1 MPGFTPF
8 QASSR
13 SETGL
18 WAVLNALLVGCIAV
32 TFVSYLKVGSHEVK
46 LANETGQRAVID
58 AQTGKV
64 SIGSPRKASEFDV
77 GKGPVATSP
86 KTDKPVEGNT
96 VEAEDDVDLSGLP
109 TLRTEP
115 LSTTLPEAQAGR
127 GLIPAPA
134 PEVTDKTHGMPMP
147 KRNGDTSPFMLYSQR
162 FKRSPDQKLLSF
174 VVLDAG
180 LSAQSLPLLLSMP
193 KEVTLAFSPYAG
205 NAQERI
211 AKARAQGFETWA
223 MLPSMTA
230 RYPQDDPG
238 PLGLVATLPKE
249 ELERRLHEM
258 MAETIGSVGF
268 VLPPDETFSTKASA
282 FSPLLADI
290 DSRGLGVLTTHP
302 THSSKQVAGKSKS
315 LVGRSDMLLDP
326 APDAYEIEHKL
337 AEIAPT
343 LKTSDSMIIVLS
355 ARPQTLLIL
364 QKWLKDHPL
373 ENPITLAPLSAQWLP
388 KEAAPEA
395 EAPAE
400 SGGHGAPKEE
410 KKKEPE
416 KKSGSSE
423 KKKESGGHH

>member
-1 MPGFTPF
+1 MPGFIPF

-18 WAVLNALLVGCIAV
+18 WALLNVVVLGCIAA
-32 TFVSYLKVGSHEVK
+32 TFLSYLKVGTHEIK
-46 LANETGQRAVID
+46 QANENGQRAVID
-58 AQTGKV
+58 AETGKV
-64 SIGSPRKASEFDV
+64 SVGNPHKTSEFDV
-77 GKGPVATSP
+77 AKTIASP
-86 KTDKPVEGNT
+86 PSQPDKAVEENISD
-96 VEAEDDVDLSGLP
+96 ASDDVDLSGLP

-115 LSTTLPEAQAGR
+115 LSTALPEAKEGR

-134 PEVTDKTHGMPMP
+134 PEVTDKSHGAPMP
-147 KRNGDTSPFMLYSQR
+147 KRNGDISPFTLYSQR
-162 FKRSPDQKLLSF
+162 FKRTPEQKLLSF

-211 AKARAQGFETWA
+211 AKAREQGFETWA

-238 PLGLVATLPKE
+238 PLGLVATLPKD
-249 ELERRLHEM
+249 ELMRRLQEVM
-258 MAETIGSVGF
+258 TETIGSVGF
-268 VLPPDETFSTKASA
+268 VLPPDETLSTKAAA
-282 FSPLLADI
+282 FSPILADI
-290 DSRGLGVLTTHP
+290 DARGLAVLTTHP

-315 LVGRSDMLLDP
+315 LVGRSDLLLDP
-326 APDAYEIEHKL
+326 APDAEAIERKL
-337 AEIAPT
+337 ADIEPT

-355 ARPQTLLIL
+355 ARPQTLLIV
-364 QKWLKDHPL
+364 QKWLKEHKL
-373 ENPITLAPLSAQWLP
+373 EEPITLAPLSAQWLP
-388 KEAAPEA
+388 KEAAPEP

-400 SGGHGAPKEE
+400 SSGHGAPKEE

-416 KKSGSSE
+416 KKPANSE